1 MTFAT
6 FVDSIVVFID
16 SYILPLFYALALVF
30 FVWGI
35 YRLFFSES
43 EEKQK
48 EGRQFAIWGIVGLVV
63 LASVWTLVQMLVGLL
78 TAGG

>member
-6 FVDSIVVFID
+6 FVDSVVGFID
-16 SYILPLFYALALVF
+16 SYILPLFYALALIW

-35 YRLFFSES
+35 YQFFFSES

-48 EGRQFAIWGIVGLVV
+48 QGREFAIWGIVGLVV
-63 LASVWTLVQMLVGLL
+63 LASVWTLVQMLLGVL
-78 TAGG
+78 TGGS